1 MQLILMDIVLRVFF
15 SIQGTPKVTL
25 QPDPIYPYHFVVP
38 YLSNL
43 NVSASIQLKAEFPPI
58 LEVKWQKIHGSTS
71 KDINITSYSK
81 YDGSTVDKKSPRL
94 FLYPVT
100 FEDDYSEGTAYRCL
114 ARNSEGWGTSYNRSI
129 WVKGSRFSV
138 SVLLLYY
145 TKTQVSYKI
154 F

>member
-1 MQLILMDIVLRVFF
+1 M
-15 SIQGTPKVTL
+15 
-25 QPDPIYPYHFVVP
+25 
-38 YLSNL
+38 
-43 NVSASIQLKAEFPPI
+43 
-58 LEVKWQKIHGSTS
+58 KWQKIHGSTAE
-71 KDINITSYSK
+71 DINTTSYSR

-94 FLYPVT
+94 FIYPVA
-100 FEDDYSEGTAYRCL
+100 FDDDYREGTAYRCL
-114 ARNSEGWGTSYNRSI
+114 ARNSEGWGTSNNRSI